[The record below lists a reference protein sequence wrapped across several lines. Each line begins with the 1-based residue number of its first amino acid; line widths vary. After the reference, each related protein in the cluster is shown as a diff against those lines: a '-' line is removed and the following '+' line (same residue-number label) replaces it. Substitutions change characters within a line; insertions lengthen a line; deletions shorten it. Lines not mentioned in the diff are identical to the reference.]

1 MTAGTGVR
9 PTEAVAE
16 LLAAGGVVALT
27 GAGISTDSGIPDYRG
42 PTGASLRRHAP
53 MTYREFRQEPAARH
67 RYWARS
73 HAGWPLMVRTRPN
86 AGHLALAELERRGLV
101 TGVITQNVDGLH
113 GAAGSQNVVDLHGRL
128 DRVACLDCGTVVP
141 REEVEAAL
149 VKVNGPWR
157 PTPGVHNPDGD
168 VELTEEQ
175 ISAFRMV
182 DCASCG
188 GALKPDVVYFGET
201 VPRPRVDDCF
211 TRVESAAAL
220 LVLGSSLHVFS
231 GRRFVQR
238 AADRGIPIVIVNQG
252 PTRGDGLARIRVE
265 APLSWFLT
273 ELTGACP

>member
-1 MTAGTGVR
+1 MTAGMGVR
-9 PTEAVAE
+9 PADAVAQI
-16 LLAAGGVVALT
+16 LAAGGAVALT

-42 PTGASLRRHAP
+42 PTGATQRKHAP

-73 HAGWPLMVRTRPN
+73 HAGWPLMLRARPN
-86 AGHLALAELERRGLV
+86 AGHLALAALEQQGLV

-113 GAAGSQNVVDLHGRL
+113 GAAGSRAVIDLHGRL
-128 DRVACLDCGTVVP
+128 DRVACLDCGVVVP
-141 REEVEAAL
+141 RGHVEEAL
-149 VKVNGPWR
+149 VAVNGTWR
-157 PTPGVHNPDGD
+157 PIPEVHNPDGD

-175 ISAFRMV
+175 IRAFRMV
-182 DCASCG
+182 DCSACG

-201 VPRPRVDDCF
+201 VPRRRVDECF
-211 TRVESAAAL
+211 AQVEGASAL

-265 APLSWFLT
+265 APLSEFLT
-273 ELTGACP
+273 DLTGACT